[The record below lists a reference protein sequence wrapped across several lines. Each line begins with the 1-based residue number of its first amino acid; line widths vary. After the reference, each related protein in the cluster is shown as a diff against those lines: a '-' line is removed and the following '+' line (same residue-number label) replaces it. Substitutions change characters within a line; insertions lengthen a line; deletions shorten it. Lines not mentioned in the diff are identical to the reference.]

1 MYVLAR
7 PRLAPYQS
15 RSTTLVKLGRL
26 VLRVALRGVV
36 SGRLLARRWPHTHD
50 SGRSGRFGT
59 SLRQGS
65 AAGTASTSSSRP
77 ALASG
82 QLDAEAYGQHAC
94 GGLLVCK
101 RRSTPRSVP
110 PPRQGSVRNA
120 TASRMPGNA
129 AHGVIVRGREAVQ
142 RFEARLDDSGTGRP
156 PGGGGTVDGQRRRAA
171 PPGVDL
177 PRRPAARQ
185 LIKRLACPPVRN
197 GRHQPWEGPG
207 SCGWSRLGGCC
218 CLIGTAAAAAD
229 CSPKR

>member
-7 PRLAPYQS
+7 PRLARDQS

-65 AAGTASTSSSRP
+65 AAGTASSSRP

-82 QLDAEAYGQHAC
+82 QLDAGAYGQQHAADSLC
-94 GGLLVCK
+94 ASEGALPG
-101 RRSTPRSVP
+101 PVP

-120 TASRMPGNA
+120 TAPRMPGNA

-171 PPGVDL
+171 PLGVDL
-177 PRRPAARQ
+177 PRRPAARH